1 MWEGSISTGFGYYPG
16 KGSDVLGVGL
26 NWSRPSTDTFGPGL
40 DDQLTAE
47 LYYRWQVLKILAIT
61 PDVQLLIN
69 PALNPNEDVIG
80 VFSIRGRISL

>member
-1 MWEGSISTGFGYYPG
+1 MKWKKT
-16 KGSDVLGVGL
+16 VLLTPIILVGL
-26 NWSRPSTDTFGPGL
+26 LIGLWLLFGGTGL
-40 DDQLTAE
+40 PE
-47 LYYRWQVLKILAIT
+47 LSIVSPRIYYRWQVLKILAIT

>member
-1 MWEGSISTGFGYYPG
+1 MGKNSIVD
-16 KGSDVLGVGL
+16 SDY
-26 NWSRPSTDTFGPGL
+26 SRRPSDRTMAALWRHRP
-40 DDQLTAE
+40 ARVKYSVPRI
-47 LYYRWQVLKILAIT
+47 YYRWQVLKILAIT